1 MKLIDEKIPQDVYDQ
16 LPAYYF
22 KLKLVEIKKGN
33 IPRII
38 LRKNNTK
45 EYKVNKFHKLI

>member
-1 MKLIDEKIPQDVYDQ
+1 MKLIDEKIPKEIHDQ

-22 KLKLVEIKKGN
+22 KLKLLEVKKGT
-33 IPRII
+33 IPLIT
-38 LRKNNTK
+38 LKKNNTK